1 MGYKN
6 NNKNKV
12 GHVIFTFRKAS
23 RLFHLG
29 VLLKLNYRLPVVTV
43 AVYVSSAQLLSQVS
57 RAYIGRSDHRRRHCC
72 CLLPER
78 ADCVS
83 GPDGPPLCFVRW
95 SSKGPRILWLL
106 NFSFLL

>member
-12 GHVIFTFRKAS
+12 GHVTFTFRKAS

-29 VLLKLNYRLPVVTV
+29 PLLKLNYRLPVVTV
-43 AVYVSSAQLLSQVS
+43 AVCVSSAQLLSRVS
-57 RAYIGRSDHRRRHCC
+57 RAYTGRSDHRS

-83 GPDGPPLCFVRW
+83 GPDGPPLCFVKW
-95 SSKGPRILWLL
+95 SSKGPRVLQLL
-106 NFSFLL
+106 NFSFLQ